1 MKILEDVKGTHT
13 DLYIEIIIAVEAII
27 ALPVLLIYLGKGL
40 GLWCLMP
47 HSTIFQL
54 YHNGHFYWWRKLEY
68 PGETTNLSQV
78 TDNVVSNILRNE
90 WGSNSQL

>member
-1 MKILEDVKGTHT
+1 MLILMKILEDVKGTHT
-13 DLYIEIIIAVEAII
+13 DLFIEIIIAVEAII

-54 YHNGHFYWWRKLEY
+54 YRGDKFYWWRKLEY
-68 PGETTNLSQV
+68 PENTTNLSQV
-78 TDNVVSNILRNE
+78 SDKHYHIML
-90 WGSNSQL
+90 